1 MKRDYLDFSRSGNSI
16 RRFKLVGA
24 AGSFFQCAAMT
35 QNVKSV
41 ALREN
46 FEVVVYF
53 GTGRG
58 PIGAIAGTLYLM
70 KDAAIVAIG
79 RKVLGGKPTNEI
91 YIQEA
96 A

>member
-1 MKRDYLDFSRSGNSI
+1 MDLDDLEFSRAGNGI
-16 RRFKLVGA
+16 RRFKLVDA

-58 PIGAIAGTLYLM
+58 PIGAVGGTLYLM
-70 KDAAIVAIG
+70 KDAAIVPI
-79 RKVLGGKPTNEI
+79 RRQVLGGKPAYEI
-91 YIQEA
+91 HIQEA